1 MVGPGD
7 QSALLRR
14 YDRNQ
19 GERIQLCISTVLV
32 WESGGRLHKM
42 CIGVG
47 WFEVR
52 LGRCLSGNR
61 SQLGTNRHDRVTLV
75 LLEATRL
82 EC

>member
-1 MVGPGD
+1 MGRHDNGWPGRIKVP
-7 QSALLRR
+7 LLRR

-47 WFEVR
+47 WFEVQ
-52 LGRCLSGNR
+52 LDRCLSGNR
-61 SQLGTNRHDRVTLV
+61 SQLGTNRHDLCNPG
-75 LLEATRL
+75 LS
-82 EC
+82 

>member
-1 MVGPGD
+1 MGRHDNGWPGRIKVP
-7 QSALLRR
+7 LLRR

-32 WESGGRLHKM
+32 WESGGRLHKK
-42 CIGVG
+42 CTDVE

-61 SQLGTNRHDRVTLV
+61 SQLGTNRHDLCNPG
-75 LLEATRL
+75 LS
-82 EC
+82 

>member
-1 MVGPGD
+1 MGRHDNGWPGRIKVP
-7 QSALLRR
+7 LLRR

-42 CIGVG
+42 CIDVG

-52 LGRCLSGNR
+52 LVLSLWERRWILVTNPLCLHTPD
-61 SQLGTNRHDRVTLV
+61 LF
-75 LLEATRL
+75 
-82 EC
+82 